1 MQDKFL
7 ADQRNPIEVR
17 ADAKFDTNDD
27 FIEKISLISKNRF
40 AIALNSGTS
49 DCSLGFTRICNL
61 VMAVSS
67 LPIFNRSIDLGFF

>member
-49 DCSLGFTRICNL
+49 DCFTYIYNL
-61 VMAVSS
+61 AVVSG
-67 LPIFNRSIDLGFF
+67 LPLMQL